1 MDKEQ
6 INELRELLVDY
17 LGSAAVSME
26 NDGRFMCNPAAAELF
41 TVDNMSD
48 EEVIE
53 TARDLGLIPFEG

>member
-6 INELRELLVDY
+6 INELRELLTDY

-26 NDGRFMCNPAAAELF
+26 SDGRFLCNPAAAELF
-41 TVDNMSD
+41 AVDSMSD

-53 TARDLGLIPFEG
+53 AARDVGLVPFEV